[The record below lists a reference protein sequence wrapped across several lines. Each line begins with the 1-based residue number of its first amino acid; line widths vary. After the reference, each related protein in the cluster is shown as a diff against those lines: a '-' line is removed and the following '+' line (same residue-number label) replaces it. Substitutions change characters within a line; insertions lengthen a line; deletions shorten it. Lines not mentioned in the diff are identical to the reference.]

1 VIKLTLAANDAPRRR
16 LEAAE
21 TPSAERRSSQESDPI
36 NASSGLRISA
46 DNGLAV
52 IKLALARPT
61 TLRGEDES
69 RVRGEAEFAGV

>member
-1 VIKLTLAANDAPRRR
+1 VIKLTLAANDAPRQRMK
-16 LEAAE
+16 AAE

-52 IKLALARPT
+52 IKLTLAANDAPRHLT
-61 TLRGEDES
+61 
-69 RVRGEAEFAGV
+69 RVVPRRVLT